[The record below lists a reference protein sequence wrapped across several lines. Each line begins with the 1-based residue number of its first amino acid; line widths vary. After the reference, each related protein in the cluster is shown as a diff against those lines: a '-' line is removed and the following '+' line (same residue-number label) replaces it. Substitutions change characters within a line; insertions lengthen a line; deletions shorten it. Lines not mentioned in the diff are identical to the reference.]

1 MELPEAQKEFVDIL
15 NRVKD
20 PATLNGFL
28 GWVQENWFS
37 GSSIL
42 DASTRCI
49 HFKIMMTNY
58 KFRVEY

>member
-28 GWVQENWFS
+28 GWVSENWFS
-37 GSSIL
+37 GNSIL
-42 DASTRCI
+42 NAGSVFAFLML
-49 HFKIMMTNY
+49 HVSN
-58 KFRVEY
+58 E